1 MYIHIFAIQ
10 RKTELPN
17 AAGSELQDGRWAK
30 METEKTCKHYVH
42 QLHPMKCSPQRS
54 RRSAPMPDQL
64 HSSGDVPRF
73 DTYPAPAPEE
83 NGREADRQPCTPV
96 NLNVDYGAP
105 AGSGPAAEN
114 PHMNAAS
121 DQSAS
126 NQRPFNRGAFDQTT
140 LNQTAEKIG
149 ALIGTAVNIA
159 RSVPRQLQSVP
170 GNVASVRD
178 RLRERGEELR
188 QDASE
193 AAHQWRQ
200 TAQAKVHHA

>member
-1 MYIHIFAIQ
+1 M
-10 RKTELPN
+10 T
-17 AAGSELQDGRWAK
+17 
-30 METEKTCKHYVH
+30 
-42 QLHPMKCSPQRS
+42 
-54 RRSAPMPDQL
+54 DQL

-83 NGREADRQPCTPV
+83 NGREADRQPYAPV

-126 NQRPFNRGAFDQTT
+126 NQRPFNRGAFDQTA

-149 ALIGTAVNIA
+149 TLIGTAVNIVK
-159 RSVPRQLQSVP
+159 SVPRQLQSVP

-200 TAQAKVHHA
+200 TAQAKVQQARERTAQYVRENPFHVIVAVAGVAFCLGVTLRIWRSSLE